1 MAGAARF
8 MVEPQPRYRELQ
20 EDRWPV
26 MVAPKADELLSSWL
40 HRLALANGVAPR
52 HFGDVLGAGGGMWSA
67 RLDLALPDR
76 TCDFLYRQ
84 TGVARDRIAMM
95 TLGSDPDVQ
104 LLLPL
109 RQAIGRKASIW
120 LQFCP
125 QCLAADDAPYFRRRW
140 RWATRISCWAHG
152 CALRDR
158 CPGCGGGIAA
168 FSQRD
173 LIAQHFC
180 KHCGHDLRIA
190 ARVKLL
196 AATRRKARLI
206 DDLCRFEAARGF
218 TATSSL
224 TQRLLHLPRAIS
236 PIVPHG
242 LTQLSVAARIG
253 CIDRIDGGLTEL
265 CHDEVAVIAFWRNRI
280 VRAGGVAGTLEP
292 LCELLCRGLAMPRD
306 GWRKTRQAGFDADGL
321 DLTTLR
327 SAYAAVLAQRA
338 QACDAEFS
346 KLPPGVDASNPQ

>member
-1 MAGAARF
+1 
-8 MVEPQPRYRELQ
+8 
-20 EDRWPV
+20 
-26 MVAPKADELLSSWL
+26 
-40 HRLALANGVAPR
+40 
-52 HFGDVLGAGGGMWSA
+52 
-67 RLDLALPDR
+67 
-76 TCDFLYRQ
+76 
-84 TGVARDRIAMM
+84 MM

-109 RQAIGRKASIW
+109 RQVIGRRASTW

-125 QCLAADDAPYFRRRW
+125 QCLEADEAPYFRRRW

-152 CALRDR
+152 CGLRDR

-168 FSQRD
+168 FAQRD

-190 ARVKLL
+190 ARVRVL

-206 DDLCRFEAARGF
+206 DDLCRFEAARRF

-224 TQRLLHLPRAIS
+224 TQRLLHLPRTIS
-236 PIVPHG
+236 PVVAHT

-280 VRAGGVAGTLEP
+280 VRAGGVAKTLEP
-292 LCELLCRGLAMPRD
+292 LCRRLSQRD
-306 GWRKTRQAGFDADGL
+306 GRRKTHHTRLHAGCI
-321 DLTTLR
+321 DLHTLKR
-327 SAYAAVLAQRA
+327 AYTAVLARQQRRR
-338 QACDAEFS
+338 S
-346 KLPPGVDASNPQ
+346 L